1 MPGESALKQVK
12 TVSSAGKVMA
22 LIFWD
27 AQGIILIDYLQKGQT
42 ITGEYYATLLS
53 RLHEK
58 LRTERP
64 KMVHNIKT
72 THRLTLPQL
81 Q

>member
-1 MPGESALKQVK
+1 MA
-12 TVSSAGKVMA
+12 TV
-22 LIFWD
+22 FWG

-64 KMVHNIKT
+64 KIGANNPLLVPLIPFDEFIMRFAIWGEGVGGRK
-72 THRLTLPQL
+72 
-81 Q
+81 